1 MDGIQLHG
9 KYFLRL
15 LIVWHRI
22 CLSIQFLQHLV
33 LCIEPLTKAPNS
45 IEVMMMM
52 ERQKSFGASLA
63 APLFST
69 PKSKEIFL
77 LDNEGN
83 FPSRQWS
90 EHADCFKKSFFFP
103 SMKSLNITRQFGVGK
118 C

>member
-1 MDGIQLHG
+1 MHG

-33 LCIEPLTKAPNS
+33 LCIEPLTKTPNS

-52 ERQKSFGASLA
+52 MMMERQRSFAASLA
-63 APLFST
+63 VPLFST
-69 PKSKEIFL
+69 PKSKAIFL
-77 LDNEGN
+77 LDNEVN
-83 FPSRQWS
+83 MQTALRRV
-90 EHADCFKKSFFFP
+90 FFP
-103 SMKSLNITRQFGVGK
+103 SMKSLNITRKLGVGK